1 MTKRRDRDMAQSL
14 VRAAIDHN
22 QAGRP
27 GDALAAYREA
37 LRLDPDNS
45 LAANG
50 IALLMSAFAS
60 EPAHLDEALR
70 VAEGAILA
78 AKDPVTKALL
88 VSTLAEVRLRRG
100 ELQQAIQ
107 DSVACLRM
115 LGAKASPM
123 TKATVFRR
131 IGTAHQFLGNTD
143 WAMQAFR
150 LAVAAN
156 PADVNCRMS
165 LARLAND
172 RRDHATAI
180 AEYTSA
186 ISTVAGARDQFA
198 KPDQLLST
206 LLNDRGCVYLAVGDY
221 GRSQADFHL
230 AAQVDPQQPYPY
242 VNIAF
247 DAGRH
252 GDRAGMRQHLDTG
265 LRLAGRG
272 DFHLMNMLLTEVA
285 VGLNGDVILEALF
298 ANGRITEQLY
308 QKHREGLRMRGWQAH
323 PQPVNALP
331 IGTPWAAGA
340 DADPMAGGRPKAR
353 IVVFAANPLTSDR
366 LALDEEIREI
376 VAALRAT
383 TRRDAFE
390 LVPCLAARANDL
402 LQYLNQYTPHIVHFS
417 AHGSQTGE
425 IVLVADGTFTQS
437 REITPASGYPTLY
450 RAGEHAVSAAALGE
464 LFRVMKD
471 NVQVVVLNA
480 CYSVTQA
487 KAISEHIDYVV
498 GMRRS
503 IRDDAATVFAA
514 AFYSALGE
522 NRAIVDAFDQG
533 RVALLV
539 NGIPEQD
546 VPELLVRPGASPKLV
561 FGA

>member
-1 MTKRRDRDMAQSL
+1 MAQSL
-14 VRAAIDHN
+14 VQVGIDHN

-27 GDALAAYREA
+27 QDALAAYQQA
-37 LRLDPDNS
+37 LRLDPDSS

-50 IALLMSAFAS
+50 IALLLAAFAT
-60 EPAHLDEALR
+60 EPAHLDQALQF
-70 VAEGAILA
+70 AERGIVA
-78 AKDPVTKALL
+78 AKDPVVKAMC
-88 VSTLAEVRLRRG
+88 VGTRAEVRLRRG

-107 DSVACLRM
+107 DSVACLQM
-115 LGAKASPM
+115 LG
-123 TKATVFRR
+123 TKAPPATRAVVFRR
-131 IGTAHQFLGNTD
+131 IGTARQFLGDTD
-143 WAMQAFR
+143 QAMQAFR

-165 LARLAND
+165 LARLAKD

-186 ISTVAGARDQFA
+186 IGTVAGAQDQFSQPA
-198 KPDQLLST
+198 QLVST
-206 LLNDRGCVYLAVGDY
+206 LLNDRGCVYVDVGDY
-221 GRSQADFHL
+221 GKAQEDFHL
-230 AAQVDPQQPYPY
+230 AVKINPRHPYPY
-242 VNIAF
+242 VNCAF
-247 DAGRH
+247 EAGRR
-252 GDRAGMRQHLDTG
+252 GDHAGMRQHLDTA
-265 LRLAGRG
+265 LRLADRG
-272 DFHLMNMLLTEVA
+272 DFHLMNTLLTEVA

-298 ANGRITEQLY
+298 AAGRITEQLY
-308 QKHREGLRMRGWQAH
+308 QKHREALRMRNQPARHHLAH
-323 PQPVNALP
+323 ALP
-331 IGTPWAAGA
+331 VGSAWAPGTG
-340 DADPMAGGRPKAR
+340 ADPMAGGRPKAR

-366 LALDEEIREI
+366 IALDEEIREI
-376 VAALRAT
+376 VATLRSTAH
-383 TRRDAFE
+383 RDAFE

-402 LQYLNQYTPHIVHFS
+402 LQYLNQYMPHIVHFS
-417 AHGSQTGE
+417 AHGSRAGE
-425 IVLVADGTFTQS
+425 IMLAADGHSVQS
-437 REITPASGYPTLY
+437 RDITPVGGYPTGH
-450 RAGEHAVSAAALGE
+450 RPGEHAVSAVAIGE

-480 CYSVTQA
+480 CYSAVQA

-522 NRAIVDAFDQG
+522 NRAIVDAFNQG

-546 VPELLVRPGASPKLV
+546 VPELLIRPCASPRLV
-561 FGA
+561 FGT